1 MKFQLKSHLNDY
13 LMILLLNFFQFILA
27 LVAFRIK
34 LSSSACRDG
43 FTQLMC
49 TALSM
54 PLKATDISNSILKM
68 LIQISIIGFQ
78 HVDLGLSV
86 VEMSFPN
93 SAIN

>member
-27 LVAFRIK
+27 LVALRIK
-34 LSSSACRDG
+34 LSSACRDG